1 MPALGEGFRSAR
13 EARGLTL
20 SDVAEQIHIRS
31 VYLNAI
37 ETEDWSSIGAPVYV
51 RGFLR
56 TYARFLGLDAEAA
69 VAHFNEV
76 VPPERAAAPTA
87 AAEREGGRLSP
98 WAIGGVLVALLLVAF
113 VAVEFIMYV
122 QQGHGGAD
130 VAQATAPPQ
139 PAASA
144 SGSLAATAPDA
155 AASPTPLPTPTATPL
170 PQHQLAI
177 QVTAPSWVRVTV
189 DGATVVQG
197 ILPAG
202 STKTV
207 RGHVAD
213 VRIGNAGGV
222 RLVVDGRTLPP
233 LGKSG
238 DVVEQRYTL

>member
-1 MPALGEGFRSAR
+1 MPALGDGFRSAR

-76 VPPERAAAPTA
+76 VPPERIAAAPSA
-87 AAEREGGRLSP
+87 KGEHEGGRLSP
-98 WAIGGVLVALLLVAF
+98 WAIAGTLVALLLVAF
-113 VAVEFIMYV
+113 VVVEYVMYV
-122 QQGHGGAD
+122 QQGRGTAD
-130 VAQATAPPQ
+130 VAQATAAPQ

-144 SGSLAATAPDA
+144 SGSLAATAPD
-155 AASPTPLPTPTATPL
+155 SPTPLPTPTATPP
-170 PQHQLAI
+170 PQHKLSI

-189 DGATVVQG
+189 DGATVVEG

-202 STKTV
+202 VAKSFS
-207 RGHVAD
+207 GHVAD